1 MKQSIESY
9 KALLEKKKQEE
20 ASYAMVRYS
29 FLCVIQNLKEKEDK
43 IKSLKEEKAL
53 LQKRFSTEN
62 SQINVLD
69 ALVDCTE
76 RYIIPAA
83 IAVYE
88 KIEETYHS
96 HFSDHAQLGVRQ
108 VAGTS
113 RLVASGRFL
122 DAQPHS
128 AAGQAASRPR
138 LVELIPRRAR
148 CMNRSSIPP
157 VLPCSI
163 SDCFSDEGQRSRD
176 ALRPHRERS
185 RDALRSG
192 GSRAR
197 GAGRGSLLRAG
208 RRAGADLR
216 GAGEGGEREV
226 RGDG

>member
-88 KIEETYHS
+88 KIEETYRFL
-96 HFSDHAQLGVRQ
+96 FSDHAQLGVRQ
-108 VAGTS
+108 VAG
-113 RLVASGRFL
+113 
-122 DAQPHS
+122 
-128 AAGQAASRPR
+128 ASRPISLTQSGFSPCR
-138 LVELIPRRAR
+138 CARRR
-148 CMNRSSIPP
+148 
-157 VLPCSI
+157 
-163 SDCFSDEGQRSRD
+163 
-176 ALRPHRERS
+176 
-185 RDALRSG
+185 
-192 GSRAR
+192 
-197 GAGRGSLLRAG
+197 
-208 RRAGADLR
+208 
-216 GAGEGGEREV
+216 
-226 RGDG
+226 